1 MTELHK
7 LISPRM
13 KMLRQAVENGQA
25 GVLDAFWK
33 EIEKHGEPL
42 IEQIEGDD
50 ENIYATFLWRAEEE
64 LENVVVYS
72 KLFLE
77 GPGDRENGKMERLL
91 DTNVWYRTKVVH
103 RDVRITYSFTLN
115 DSMQPPG
122 QMNNPMDYFG
132 DTKVSPFNTKS
143 QIYQSG
149 SDDLISQIFYP
160 EGNEEHF
167 AWYRSILE
175 GPDSPPQP
183 HIAVRPTVPHGKLG
197 KMKIKS
203 KILGNER
210 NIGIYTPPGYDPGGN
225 PCALLI
231 FFDGMAYVSEDFI
244 PTPTILDNLL
254 SEGAIKPAVA
264 LFIDHVID
272 GEDQRMKEL
281 LCNEDF
287 NRFLIEELLPK
298 VRLQYNLTNDPTQT
312 VIAGSSAGGLGATYA
327 AYEYPQVL
335 GNVLAQ
341 TGAFRPG
348 GFGRPECWL
357 IRQFVESDLLPLKFY
372 LDVGLYED
380 RGNGISAL
388 LIVRHMRDVLEA
400 KGYPVAYAEH
410 SGGHDYVVWRQ
421 TLVEGLINLIPR

>member
-1 MTELHK
+1 
-7 LISPRM
+7 
-13 KMLRQAVENGQA
+13 
-25 GVLDAFWK
+25 
-33 EIEKHGEPL
+33 
-42 IEQIEGDD
+42 
-50 ENIYATFLWRAEEE
+50 
-64 LENVVVYS
+64 
-72 KLFLE
+72 
-77 GPGDRENGKMERLL
+77 
-91 DTNVWYRTKVVH
+91 
-103 RDVRITYSFTLN
+103 
-115 DSMQPPG
+115 
-122 QMNNPMDYFG
+122 
-132 DTKVSPFNTKS
+132 
-143 QIYQSG
+143 
-149 SDDLISQIFYP
+149 
-160 EGNEEHF
+160 
-167 AWYRSILE
+167 
-175 GPDSPPQP
+175 
-183 HIAVRPTVPHGKLG
+183 
-197 KMKIKS
+197 
-203 KILGNER
+203 
-210 NIGIYTPPGYDPGGN
+210 
-225 PCALLI
+225 
-231 FFDGMAYVSEDFI
+231 MAYVSEDFI

-298 VRLQYNLTNDPTQT
+298 VGMQYNITNDPTQT

-341 TGAFRPG
+341 TGAFRLG

-357 IRQFVESDLLPLKFY
+357 IRKFVESDLLPIKFY

-388 LIVRHMRDVLEA
+388 RTVRHMRDVLEA

>member
-1 MTELHK
+1 MTELHN
-7 LISPRM
+7 LISPRL
-13 KMLRQAVENGQA
+13 KELCQALENGQA

-33 EIEKHGEPL
+33 EIEEHGDPL
-42 IEQIEGDD
+42 IEPIEGDD
-50 ENIYATFLWRAEEE
+50 ENIYATFLWRAEEQ
-64 LENVVVYS
+64 LENVVIFS

-77 GPGDRENGKMERLL
+77 GLGDRENGKMERLL
-91 DTNVWYRTKVVH
+91 DTNIWYRTKVVR
-103 RDVRITYSFTLN
+103 RDVRITYSFTPD
-115 DSMQPPG
+115 DSMLPPN
-122 QMNNPMDYFG
+122 QMDNPMDYFG
-132 DTKVSPFNTKS
+132 ETKVSPYNTKT

-149 SDDLISQIFYP
+149 SDDLISQLFYP
-160 EGNEEHF
+160 EGNEVHF

-175 GPDSPPQP
+175 RPDSPPQP
-183 HIAVRPTVPHGKLG
+183 HIAVRPNVPHGKLG
-197 KMKIKS
+197 SMKIKS

-210 NIGIYTPPGYDPGGN
+210 NIGIYTPPGYDPDSN

-287 NRFLIEELLPK
+287 NRFLMEELLPK
-298 VRLQYNLTNDPTQT
+298 VRMQYNITNDPAQT
-312 VIAGSSAGGLGATYA
+312 IIAGSSAGGLGATFA
-327 AYEYPQVL
+327 AYEYSQVL

-341 TGAFRPG
+341 TGAFRFG
-348 GFGRPECWL
+348 GFGRPESWL

-388 LIVRHMRDVLEA
+388 RIVRHMRDVLEA